1 MDELTC
7 PICRTSYV
15 RILENDE
22 YRTRDGFSYD
32 CAACGPFFIA
42 RTADTIQRNKDSDP
56 RLSAWIRAH
65 EENKQPKPEL
75 FSYSIDE
82 ITNNIRQ
89 FSVLEKQLFLLRAIE
104 RRTVYPGKEVMLN
117 PDIDYPLAWAVN
129 RNEFDYILDS
139 LEQRGLITQSD
150 IIGSCEVKISPHGW
164 DYLDSETVKP
174 AFTDQVFVAMSFDK
188 ALNSVWEEGIKPA
201 IEQAGY
207 KAHRIDK
214 EEHIDRIDAKIISD
228 IKDSLFIVADVTQ
241 QKQGVYFEAGF
252 AIGLNRPVIWCV
264 KRDELEKVHF
274 DTRQYN
280 HIVWETPEQLK
291 EQLYYRICAVIG
303 RKAVSPN
310 EQ

>member
-1 MDELTC
+1 MSELTC

-15 RILENDE
+15 SILENDE

-32 CAACGPFFIA
+32 CAVCGPFFIS
-42 RTADTIQRNKDSDP
+42 RTADTIQRNRDADP

-75 FSYSIDE
+75 LSHSIDD

-89 FSVLEKQLFLLRAIE
+89 FSVLEKQLLLLRAIE
-104 RRTVYPGKEVMLN
+104 RLTVYPGKEVVLN
-117 PDIDYPLAWAVN
+117 PDIDYPIAWAIN
-129 RNEFDYILDS
+129 RNEFEYILGS
-139 LEQRGLITQSD
+139 LEQRDLVTRSA
-150 IIGSCEVKISPHGW
+150 IIGVCEVTISPRGW
-164 DYLDSETVKP
+164 DYLDSEAVKP

-188 ALNSVWEEGIKPA
+188 SLNSVWDEGIKPA

-228 IKDSLFIVADVTQ
+228 IKDSLFVVADVTQ
-241 QKQGVYFEAGF
+241 QKQGVYFEAGY

-264 KRDELEKVHF
+264 KKDELEKVHF

-303 RKAVSPN
+303 KRAK
-310 EQ
+310 